1 VTLTPGAVFAGY
13 SVDHVLGRGGVGLV
27 YLARHPRLPRL
38 CALEVVDEELSRDPG
53 FAERFLREAG
63 TAAGLQHPNIV
74 AVHDTGSFDGR
85 LWIEMQYVPGS
96 TLAHAMAANG
106 GPFPVPRTVY
116 VLEQLARALDHAHA
130 HGVVHGG
137 VTPADVLLAQPASP
151 GTPEQVL
158 LAGFGLAT
166 ALAGVRTSPHA
177 AGALASVDCMSP
189 EQLRGHPIDARSD
202 VYSLGCLLYRLLTGR
217 PPLPVD
223 PTLPADTAHVSAP
236 APRPTSVAPYLPPA
250 IDSVV
255 AKAMAPDREQRHR
268 SCGELVTEARWAL
281 LGGAVPP
288 PPPAAPW
295 TGDRPRS
302 TTARWVGLGVVAA
315 LAVGGGVLFGTGV
328 LGRGGDADPTAGQS
342 SGSGPS
348 ASAAG
353 EPTETAAPVSTV
365 ACTYSPAQAGQI
377 IDVGTPPDADAVPA
391 EGTVDLT
398 MATNQ
403 GHLRLTLDRTSAPCA
418 AHSFTFLAERGFFDG
433 SPCHR
438 MVTQETFGVLQ
449 CGDPTGSGSGGPGY
463 RFAEEVT
470 PQTSYPRGTVA
481 MANSGTPGSTGS
493 QFFLV
498 FTDSQLP
505 PDYTVV
511 GTVDEAGLQ
520 VLDAVARTGDDGS
533 FEPSPGGGAP
543 NTPVQIES
551 MEAAG

>member
-13 SVDHVLGRGGVGLV
+13 TVDHLLGRGEVGDV

-38 CALEVVDEELSRDPG
+38 CALEVVDEELSRDPR

-63 TAAGLQHPNIV
+63 AAAGLQHPNIV
-74 AVHDTGSFDGR
+74 GVHDTGSSDGR
-85 LWIEMQYVPGS
+85 LWLEMQYVPGT
-96 TLAHAMAANG
+96 TLDQAMAANG
-106 GPFPVPRTVY
+106 GPLPVARAVY
-116 VLEQLARALDHAHA
+116 VLEQVARALDHAHA

-137 VTPADVLLAQPASP
+137 ITTADVLVTQPASP
-151 GTPEQVL
+151 ATPEQVL
-158 LAGFGLAT
+158 LTGFGLA
-166 ALAGVRTSPHA
+166 A
-177 AGALASVDCMSP
+177 ALASTRTFPHTGGAVTSDCVSP
-189 EQLRGHPIDARSD
+189 EQLQGLPIDGRSD

-217 PPLPVD
+217 PASSVG
-223 PTLPADTAHVSAP
+223 AA

-255 AKAMAPDREQRHR
+255 AKAMAQDREQRHR
-268 SCGELVTEARWAL
+268 SCGELAAEARWAL

-288 PPPAAPW
+288 PAAPW
-295 TGDRPRS
+295 TRDRPRS
-302 TTARWVGLGVVAA
+302 TTARWVGLGVVGA
-315 LAVGGGVLFGTGV
+315 LVVGGGVLFGTGV
-328 LGRGGDADPTAGQS
+328 LGKNGDPDHAAGQS
-342 SGSGPS
+342 SSGTS
-348 ASAAG
+348 ASDSSAG

-365 ACTYSPAQAGQI
+365 ACTYSPAPTGQVV
-377 IDVGTPPDADAVPA
+377 DVGTPPDADAVPA
-391 EGTVDLT
+391 EGTVGLT

-403 GHLRLTLDRTSAPCA
+403 GDLRLTLDRTSAPCA
-418 AHSFTFLAERGFFDG
+418 AHSFTFLAEQGFFDG

-449 CGDPTGSGSGGPGY
+449 CGDPTGSGTGGPGY
-463 RFAEEVT
+463 SFAEEVT
-470 PQTSYPRGTVA
+470 PQTTYPRGTVA

-498 FTDSQLP
+498 FTDSKLA

-520 VLDAVARTGDDGS
+520 VLDAIAAAGDDGS

-543 NTPVQIES
+543 NTPVTIES
-551 MEAAG
+551 MEPAA